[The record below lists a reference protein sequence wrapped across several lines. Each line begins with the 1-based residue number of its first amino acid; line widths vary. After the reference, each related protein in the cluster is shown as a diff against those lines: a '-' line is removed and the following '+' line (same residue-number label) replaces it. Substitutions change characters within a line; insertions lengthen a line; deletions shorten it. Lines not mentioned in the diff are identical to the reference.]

1 MSKVFYSTSE
11 ISNLAKNLTF
21 ANRIIQGV
29 ISSLIWFCFIVA
41 RSGYILSTRK
51 NLIIL
56 CLDYAICI
64 RFPGSYFVSFNNV
77 CIPEERHS
85 NKHEVSNCQIFLTR
99 LANSLTWCRMRQTIL
114 EMFPWQVS
122 IQCLTRYKVHYFT
135 FFVDNSPTFSWI

>member
-1 MSKVFYSTSE
+1 MSEVFLFNFRDFQLGQE
-11 ISNLAKNLTF
+11 PIF
-21 ANRIIQGV
+21 CNRIIQGV
-29 ISSLIWFCFIVA
+29 ISSLIWPCFIVA

-56 CLDYAICI
+56 CSDYAICI